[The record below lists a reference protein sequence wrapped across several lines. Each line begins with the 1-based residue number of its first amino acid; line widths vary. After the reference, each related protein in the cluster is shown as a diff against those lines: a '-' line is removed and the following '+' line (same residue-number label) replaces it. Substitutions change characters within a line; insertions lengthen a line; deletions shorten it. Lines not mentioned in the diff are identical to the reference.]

1 MWTGTRKKND
11 ESFGKDEIQGNNMNA
26 PHGRSALDQQE
37 LEDIVSLVINE
48 ARERGVDQA
57 EVAASHNIGLSA
69 TARLGNVESLEYTND
84 RGVGVTVYKDQKKGS
99 ASTSDFSPAALREAV
114 IKACSFAKYTAADEH
129 SGLADKDL
137 MASDIPD
144 LDLMHEWD
152 LESGDAIRIA
162 VDCEDAARAFD
173 KRVTNSEGATVTT
186 NGGVR
191 AYGNTHGFL
200 ASYPKSS
207 HSISCVVVGESDGDM
222 ERDYWYSSTRD
233 AADLEAPEEIGRTA
247 ARRTVQRLGS
257 HKIKT
262 DRAPVLFAP
271 EVARGF
277 IGHAIGALSG
287 SAQYRRAS
295 FLLNAAGEKVFP
307 DFVQIQERPHIA
319 KAMASA
325 PFDAEG
331 VATEDRDL
339 VIDGVIQGYFLGSY
353 SARRLGLT
361 TTANAGG
368 PQNLLVQG
376 GDSDDLE
383 SLIKSMDRGL
393 LVQELIGQGVNGVTG
408 DYSRGAVGHWIEKGE
423 ISYPVH
429 EITIAGNLKDL
440 YQRIAAIGIDQ
451 DLRSGIRCGSLLV
464 ESMTIAGA

>member
-1 MWTGTRKKND
+1 MYEKND
-11 ESFGKDEIQGNNMNA
+11 NSKHRRARQKSLMNA
-26 PHGRSALDQQE
+26 PGGRGALDQKE
-37 LEDIVSLVINE
+37 LEDIVLLLINE
-48 ARERGVDQA
+48 AKEQGADQA
-57 EVAASHNIGLSA
+57 EAAASHDIGLSA
-69 TARLGNVESLEYTND
+69 TARLGSVESLEYTND
-84 RGVGVTVYKDQKKGS
+84 RGVGVTVYKDLKKGS
-99 ASTSDFSPAALREAV
+99 ASTSDFSPAALRESV

-129 SGLADKDL
+129 SGLADKEL
-137 MASDIPD
+137 MASEIPD

-152 LESGDAIRIA
+152 LPSADAIRIA
-162 VDCEDAARAFD
+162 IECEDAARAFD
-173 KRVTNSEGATVTT
+173 SRVTNSEGATVSS
-186 NGGVR
+186 NSGVR

-200 ASYPKSS
+200 ATYPKSS
-207 HSISCVVVGESDGDM
+207 HSISCIVVGEANGDM

-233 AADLEAPEEIGRTA
+233 ARDLEAPEEIGKTA

-277 IGHAIGALSG
+277 IGHAIGAISG
-287 SAQYRRAS
+287 GAQYRRSS
-295 FLLNAAGEKVFP
+295 FLLNAAGEMIFP
-307 DFVQIQERPHIA
+307 DFVQIQERPHIP
-319 KAMASA
+319 KAMASR

-331 VATEDRDL
+331 VATHDRDL
-339 VIDGVIQGYFLGSY
+339 VIDGVLQGYILGSY
-353 SARRLGLT
+353 SARRLGLE

-368 PQNLLVQG
+368 PHNLSVLG
-376 GDSDDLE
+376 GTDDMQ

-408 DYSRGAVGHWIEKGE
+408 DYSRGAVGYWIDNGE
-423 ISYPVH
+423 IAHPVH
-429 EITIAGNLKDL
+429 EVTIAGNLRDL
-440 YQRIAAIGIDQ
+440 YQRVAAIGQDQ